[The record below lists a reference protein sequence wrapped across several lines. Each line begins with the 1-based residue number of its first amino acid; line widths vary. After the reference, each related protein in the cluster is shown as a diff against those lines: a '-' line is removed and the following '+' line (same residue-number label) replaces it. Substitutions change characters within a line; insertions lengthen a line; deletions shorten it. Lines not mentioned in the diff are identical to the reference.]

1 LRNMASYRVAVI
13 PGDGVGPELT
23 EATLKVLNAVEEK
36 FNLNF
41 EYIFLE
47 AGDSC
52 FEKYGVALPEETIKA
67 IKEAHVCLKGPVGET
82 AADVIVKL
90 RIMLDLYANIRPVKS
105 YAGAPC
111 LRNDIDMVIVRENT
125 EDVYKGLEFM
135 LDDEVAVALRVI
147 TRKGCERVVRKAF
160 SIAEARNKGLAVTA
174 VHKANVMKKTCGLFA
189 EVCRKVA
196 REYPHISFSEQYVD
210 AAAMRLIKEPQNYD
224 VIVTTNMFG
233 DILSDEAAQLVGGL
247 GMAPG
252 GNIGDDYAIF
262 EPIHGS
268 APTRVGKHTA
278 NPCSMILAAK
288 MMLEWLGQK
297 YRDKSCIEAAQAID
311 MGVAQ
316 ALRKALTVPDLGG
329 SLTTI
334 GMGEAIAREIKTLVG
349 VG

>member
-1 LRNMASYRVAVI
+1 MASYKVAII

-23 EATLKVLNAVEEK
+23 EAALKVLEAVEEK
-36 FNLNF
+36 FNLSF
-41 EYIFLE
+41 ERVFLE

-52 FEKYGVALPEETIKA
+52 LQKHGVALPEETVDA
-67 IKEAHVCLKGPVGET
+67 IKRTHACLKGPVGET

-105 YAGAPC
+105 YIGAPC
-111 LRNDIDMVIVRENT
+111 VRNDIDLVIVRENT
-125 EDVYKGLEFM
+125 EDVYKGIEFM
-135 LDDEVAVALRVI
+135 LDNDVAVALRVI
-147 TRKGCERVVRKAF
+147 TRKGCERIARKAF
-160 SIAEARNKGLAVTA
+160 ILAEIRNKKRIVTA
-174 VHKANVMKKTCGLFA
+174 VHKANVMRKTCGLFK

-196 REYPHISFSEQYVD
+196 KEYPHISFNEQYVD

-252 GNIGDDYAIF
+252 GNIGDNYAIF

-268 APTRVGKHTA
+268 SPTRVGKHTA
-278 NPCSMILAAK
+278 NPCSMILAVK

-297 YRDKSCIEAAQAID
+297 YFDKRCMEAAQSID
-311 MGVAQ
+311 MGVAE
-316 ALRKALTVPDLGG
+316 AIRKTLTVPDLGG

-334 GMGEAIAREIKTLVG
+334 GMGEAIAREIKNTSWC
-349 VG
+349 